1 MKTLLAVDGSDNS
14 YEAVHIMKYIA
25 RAEQLTLLHAL
36 EVPRPAY
43 PEMAMIP
50 EAAEELYKT
59 LEQSMK
65 EDGERL
71 LNRVESLL
79 PLHAGPTTK
88 QLKIGSPAGV
98 ILSMAEEQKAD
109 LIVMGAR
116 GLGPVKERLLGSVSH
131 RILTLAPCATLIV
144 NGPVKAMKQILLPL
158 EGPSD
163 AEAAIRFLQLKP
175 FHEAVEL
182 TLMTVLP
189 WTEPPWPSGAA
200 EAAAAA
206 ATEMLDKQ
214 TEFIKAVAER
224 ICAIGYKAHGVALLG
239 TPPTMILQQA
249 TTLRSDLILMGTRGR
264 KGITRFVLGSTSHA
278 VLHKTPCPVLAFH

>member
-36 EVPRPAY
+36 DVPRPAY
-43 PEMAMIP
+43 PEMIP
-50 EAAEELYKT
+50 EAAEELYRT

-88 QLKIGSPAGV
+88 QLKIGAPAEV
-98 ILSMAEEQKAD
+98 ILSMAKEQNAD

-189 WTEPPWPSGAA
+189 WTEPPWLSGAA

-206 ATEMLDKQ
+206 ATEMLEKQ
-214 TEFIKAVAER
+214 TEYIEAVAER
-224 ICAIGYKAHGVALLG
+224 LCAIGYKAHGVSLLG

-264 KGITRFVLGSTSHA
+264 RGITRFVLGSTSHA
-278 VLHKTPCPVLAFH
+278 VLHKTPCPVLTFHQ

>member
-14 YEAVHIMKYIA
+14 YEAVHIMNYLA

-36 EVPRPAY
+36 DVPRPAY
-43 PEMAMIP
+43 PEMLP
-50 EAAEELYKT
+50 EVAEEIYKT

-71 LNRVESLL
+71 LKRVESLL

-88 QLKIGSPAGV
+88 QLRIGSPAKI

-109 LIVMGAR
+109 LIVIGAR
-116 GLGPVKERLLGSVSH
+116 GLGPIKERLFGSVSH

-144 NGPVKAMKQILLPL
+144 NGPVKPVKQILLPL

-163 AEAAIRFLQLKP
+163 AEAAVRFLRLKP

-189 WTEPPWPSGAA
+189 WTEPPWPSGTAA
-200 EAAAAA
+200 EAAT
-206 ATEMLDKQ
+206 TEMLEKQ
-214 TEFIKAVAER
+214 TEYIESIAER
-224 ICAIGYKAHGVALLG
+224 LRAIGYQAHGVAVVG
-239 TPPTMILQQA
+239 TPATMILQQA

-264 KGITRFVLGSTSHA
+264 QGITRFVLGSTSHA
-278 VLHKTPCPVLAFH
+278 VLHKTPCPVLTFHS

>member
-14 YEAVHIMKYIA
+14 YEAVHIMKYLA

-36 EVPRPAY
+36 DVSRPAY
-43 PEMAMIP
+43 PEVLP
-50 EAAEELYKT
+50 EVAEELYKT

-71 LNRVESLL
+71 LKRVESLL

-88 QLKIGSPAGV
+88 ELRIGSPAKS

-116 GLGPVKERLLGSVSH
+116 GLGPIKERLLGSVSH
-131 RILTLAPCATLIV
+131 RIITLAPCATLIV

-163 AEAAIRFLQLKP
+163 AEAAVRFLRLKP
-175 FHEAVEL
+175 FHETVEL

-189 WTEPPWPSGAA
+189 WTEPPWPSD
-200 EAAAAA
+200 AAA
-206 ATEMLDKQ
+206 ATEMLEKQ
-214 TEFIKAVAER
+214 TEYIEGVAER
-224 ICAIGYKAHGVALLG
+224 LCAIGYKAHGVALLG

-264 KGITRFVLGSTSHA
+264 QGITRFVLGSVSHA
-278 VLHKTPCPVLAFH
+278 VLHKAPCPVLTFHS

>member
-1 MKTLLAVDGSDNS
+1 MKTLLVVDGSDNS
-14 YEAVHIMKYIA
+14 YEAVHVMKYIA

-36 EVPRPAY
+36 DVPRPAY
-43 PEMAMIP
+43 PEMMP

-71 LNRVESLL
+71 LNRIESLL

-88 QLKIGSPAGV
+88 QLKIGSPAEV
-98 ILSMAEEQKAD
+98 ILSMAKEQNAD

-182 TLMTVLP
+182 TVMTVLP

-200 EAAAAA
+200 EAAATA
-206 ATEMLDKQ
+206 ATEMLEKQ
-214 TEFIKAVAER
+214 TEYIEAVAER
-224 ICAIGYKAHGVALLG
+224 LCAIGYQAHGVALLG

-264 KGITRFVLGSTSHA
+264 RGITRFVLGSTSHA
-278 VLHKTPCPVLAFH
+278 VLHKTPCPVLTFHQ

>member
-1 MKTLLAVDGSDNS
+1 MKTILAVDGSDNS
-14 YEAVHIMKYIA
+14 YEAVHIMNYLA

-36 EVPRPAY
+36 DVSRPAY
-43 PEMAMIP
+43 PEMLP
-50 EAAEELYKT
+50 EAAEEIYKT

-71 LNRVESLL
+71 LKRVESLL

-88 QLKIGSPAGV
+88 QLRIGSPAKT
-98 ILSMAEEQKAD
+98 ILSMAEEQNAD

-116 GLGPVKERLLGSVSH
+116 GLGPIKERLLGSVSH
-131 RILTLAPCATLIV
+131 RILALAPCATLIV
-144 NGPVKAMKQILLPL
+144 NGPVKPVKQILLPL

-163 AEAAIRFLQLKP
+163 AEAAVRFLRLKP

-200 EAAAAA
+200 SEAA
-206 ATEMLDKQ
+206 ATEMLEKQ
-214 TEFIKAVAER
+214 SEYIESMAER
-224 ICAIGYKAHGVALLG
+224 LRAIGYQAHGVAVVG
-239 TPPTMILQQA
+239 TPATMILQQA

-264 KGITRFVLGSTSHA
+264 QGIARFVLGSVSHA
-278 VLHKTPCPVLAFH
+278 VLHKTPCPVLTFH